1 MFLVNSGSSKMNP
14 EVGSW
19 GKIPKR
25 LRPVGSRRFHYS
37 FELDGGHSGFVLHK
51 KSRRKG
57 RLRMFLDSNDNGL
70 LDRRDQLLVR
80 GILKKPFSSSR
91 PGSLLRGSEDGVITA
106 KVHVMDQPDHDHGD
120 HGSPKDPVG
129 INSIGFEHMS
139 LWTDAMAEAFHDH
152 GAAHHHDSM
161 MM

>member
-1 MFLVNSGSSKMNP
+1 
-14 EVGSW
+14 
-19 GKIPKR
+19 
-25 LRPVGSRRFHYS
+25 
-37 FELDGGHSGFVLHK
+37 
-51 KSRRKG
+51 
-57 RLRMFLDSNDNGL
+57 MFLDSNDNGL

-139 LWTDAMAEAFHDH
+139 LWTDAMAEVFHDH